1 MRLLVTARGF
11 DSLSLGI
18 KALQKPV
25 QDALRDGVR
34 SAAMILTQEAKDLV
48 PVKTGRLQTAIH
60 DEVVTDEPE
69 KQERSVRPAYETG
82 EGFDPPY
89 ARRIE
94 MGFIG
99 TDSIGRRYHQPAK
112 PFMRP
117 AFDSKQEEAKAEI
130 LDHLNSGIELGME
143 KLSEAA
149 RRR

>member
-25 QDALRDGVR
+25 QDGLRDGVK
-34 SAAMILTQEAKDLV
+34 SAASIFVQEAKTIV
-48 PVKTGRLQTAIH
+48 PVKTGRLQSAIH
-60 DEVVTDEPE
+60 DEVVTDEAE

-82 EGFDPPY
+82 QGFIPPY
-89 ARRIE
+89 ARRVE
-94 MGFIG
+94 LGFIG
-99 TDSIGRRYHQPAK
+99 TDSLGRKYHQPAQS
-112 PFMRP
+112 FMRS
-117 AFDSKQEEAKAEI
+117 AFDSKQEEAKAEV
-130 LDHLNSGIELGME
+130 LSFLNSGIELGME